1 MQLGEEKTAE
11 KRKKYNRKC
20 MGKLMKLKGHSQI
33 TYEEAHLF
41 STGAYM
47 NTKNSKGSPKTEM
60 VIRALLHCQ
69 STPYSL

>member
-1 MQLGEEKTAE
+1 
-11 KRKKYNRKC
+11 